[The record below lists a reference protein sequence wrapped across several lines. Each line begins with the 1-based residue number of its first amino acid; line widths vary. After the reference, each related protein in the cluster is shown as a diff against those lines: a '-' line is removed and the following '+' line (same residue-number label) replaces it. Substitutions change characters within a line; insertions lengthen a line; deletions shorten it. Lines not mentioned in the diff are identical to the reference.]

1 MEQQER
7 KGYHSDVGDDE
18 GEPVAPLLAL
28 HVTAANE
35 GDQAQV
41 EHLSIIDTVLKA
53 NQLYAQNFDGGRLP
67 ARPALK
73 LAVVTCKDARI
84 MVEPMLG
91 LKPGDAHIIRNAGGI
106 VLPDVIRSLLVSHYM
121 LGTQEIMIINHTGC
135 GMMGFTDTEL
145 FMKIRRATGTAA
157 AEPEAIHTFTDLD
170 ENVRKQVEKVRS
182 HPWIPEHIV
191 VRGFVYDIETGWL
204 REVE

>member
-1 MEQQER
+1 M
-7 KGYHSDVGDDE
+7 
-18 GEPVAPLLAL
+18 
-28 HVTAANE
+28 
-35 GDQAQV
+35 
-41 EHLSIIDTVLKA
+41 SIIDTVLKA
-53 NQLYAQNFDGGRLP
+53 NQMYAQNFDGGRLP
-67 ARPALK
+67 ALPALK

-145 FMKIRRATGTAA
+145 FMKIRRATGTTA

-182 HPWIPEHIV
+182 HPWMPGQVV
-191 VRGFVYDIETGWL
+191 VRGFVYDIETGRL